1 MKTMEVAV
9 KAILIISLLST
20 ENFAHNTEI
29 SIEDAVKR
37 NLVSAN
43 FISLSG
49 HEGNCIEAQLINK
62 QNNEISLFFE
72 PGRIINSAENNLQDI
87 ILTKKMSIKI
97 NGYQKKIV
105 PLYGF
110 CCQLSNSSPSFKSN
124 YLLGKMADSGLVKLA
139 RFLNQNN
146 FDLTT
151 QQKAVWCLSD
161 NNSLESVP
169 QTFDSSSN
177 ALIGLCAKLK
187 NTAVPNNFFTYL
199 NLPNIMFSN
208 IKYFYKTKVEY
219 QKKSNSKLMIAVFD
233 TLGNAIKVIA
243 DNNYSTQDKNIYKLC
258 FSVYNWKK
266 GKYYLRILEGNKKEF
281 ESSFEI

>member
-1 MKTMEVAV
+1 MEVAV

-97 NGYQKKIV
+97 NGYQKKNCSA
-105 PLYGF
+105 L
-110 CCQLSNSSPSFKSN
+110 
-124 YLLGKMADSGLVKLA
+124 
-139 RFLNQNN
+139 RFL
-146 FDLTT
+146 
-151 QQKAVWCLSD
+151 LSAEQ
-161 NNSLESVP
+161 L
-169 QTFDSSSN
+169 
-177 ALIGLCAKLK
+177 
-187 NTAVPNNFFTYL
+187 
-199 NLPNIMFSN
+199 
-208 IKYFYKTKVEY
+208 
-219 QKKSNSKLMIAVFD
+219 
-233 TLGNAIKVIA
+233 
-243 DNNYSTQDKNIYKLC
+243 
-258 FSVYNWKK
+258 FSVVQKQLFIGQN
-266 GKYYLRILEGNKKEF
+266 GGFRLSETG
-281 ESSFEI
+281 SFFKPK

>member
-1 MKTMEVAV
+1 MEVAV
-9 KAILIISLLST
+9 KAILIFSLLSK
-20 ENFAHNTEI
+20 ENLAHNTEI

-49 HEGNCIEAQLINK
+49 HEGNCIEAQVINK

-97 NGYQKKIV
+97 KGYQKKVV

-110 CCQLSNSSPSFKSN
+110 CCQLNNSSPTFKSN

-139 RFLNQNN
+139 NFLNQNN

-187 NTAVPNNFFTYL
+187 HEAVPNNFFTYL

-233 TLGNAIKVIA
+233 SLGNPIKVIA
-243 DNNYSTQDKNIYKLC
+243 DNNYSTAKNNSYKLC

-266 GKYYLRILEGNKKEF
+266 GKYYLRILEGNKKEY